1 MDWKKKKKKLPENDV
16 LKPTRYDNKKEIIDT
31 NLLWKNMNT
40 YGKGGLSQ
48 RFLKNFMGE

>member
-1 MDWKKKKKKLPENDV
+1 MDWKKKKKLPENDV
-16 LKPTRYDNKKEIIDT
+16 LKPTRHDNKKIIDT

-40 YGKGGLSQ
+40 YGKGGLSK